1 MREKLQTLPLVQL
14 RELAKAQGIKG
25 VTTLKKAE
33 LIERLCEKTD
43 DKTPDKAVDKA
54 AVHMPERA
62 GEGESYRER
71 PAEPAREK
79 TPEQEERPARTY
91 QQRNYGKNENNSN
104 YRGSQNYRG
113 NNYRNSSGRSYPQN
127 NSGVHAGSQEGGCQQ
142 GRQKRCEK

>member
-14 RELAKAQGIKG
+14 RELAKAQEIKG

-62 GEGESYRER
+62 GDKQSI
-71 PAEPAREK
+71 
-79 TPEQEERPARTY
+79 
-91 QQRNYGKNENNSN
+91 
-104 YRGSQNYRG
+104 
-113 NNYRNSSGRSYPQN
+113 
-127 NSGVHAGSQEGGCQQ
+127 
-142 GRQKRCEK
+142 

>member
-54 AVHMPERA
+54 AVHL
-62 GEGESYRER
+62 SLI
-71 PAEPAREK
+71 
-79 TPEQEERPARTY
+79 
-91 QQRNYGKNENNSN
+91 
-104 YRGSQNYRG
+104 
-113 NNYRNSSGRSYPQN
+113 
-127 NSGVHAGSQEGGCQQ
+127 HI
-142 GRQKRCEK
+142 